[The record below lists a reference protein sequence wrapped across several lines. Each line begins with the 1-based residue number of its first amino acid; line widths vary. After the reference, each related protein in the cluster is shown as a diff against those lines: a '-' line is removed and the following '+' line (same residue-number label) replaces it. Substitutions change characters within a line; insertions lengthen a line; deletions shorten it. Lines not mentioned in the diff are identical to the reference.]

1 MPSSVI
7 ANMIYDAASSTLRV
21 VFVSGAIY
29 EYRKV
34 PAAIYSAM
42 KTARSKGTY
51 LNQHIKPNFA
61 FKKIKE

>member
-7 ANMIYDAASSTLRV
+7 ANMIYDAASATLRV
-21 VFVSGAIY
+21 VFVSGAVY

-34 PAAIYSAM
+34 PAAIYNAM
-42 KTARSKGTY
+42 KTSKSKGTY
-51 LNQHIKPNFA
+51 LNQYIKPNYS

>member
-7 ANMIYDAASSTLRV
+7 ANMIYDAASSTLRI
-21 VFVSGAIY
+21 VFVSGAVY

-42 KTARSKGTY
+42 KTAKSKGTY
-51 LNQHIKPNFA
+51 LNRHIKPNYSY
-61 FKKIKE
+61 KKIRE